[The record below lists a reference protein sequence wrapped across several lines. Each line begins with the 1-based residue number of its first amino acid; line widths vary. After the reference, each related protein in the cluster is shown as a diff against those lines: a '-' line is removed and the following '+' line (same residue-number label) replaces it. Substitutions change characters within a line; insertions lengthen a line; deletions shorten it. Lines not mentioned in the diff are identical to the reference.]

1 MTTPAAHSRKDLPAH
16 RLRPRPRLHGHVGVL
31 RHRRRGDRRSTPST
45 GPSTSA
51 SPSSTPPTCTAR
63 SPTSS
68 SSARRSRAAATRSSS
83 PPSSA
88 TSGCPTAPG
97 SASTA
102 SPTTSAPPA
111 TPRCS
116 GSASTTSTSTTST
129 ASTRPSRSRRPS
141 ARWPSWSRPARS
153 ATSGSPRPA
162 PDTIRRA
169 HAMHPI
175 TALQTEYSLFT
186 RDLEDEIL
194 PTIRELGIGLVPYSP
209 LGRGLLTGAITTDS
223 GAGRRGRLPPVGVL
237 PALPGRG
244 ARRQP
249 RAGREG
255 PRAGRREGLHA
266 RPARARVGAGAGRR
280 RRADP
285 GHQAGEVP
293 RGERRRR
300 STSRLTDDD
309 LKALETAVPRD
320 AVAGDRYGDMSS
332 VNA

>member
-1 MTTPAAHSRKDLPAH
+1 MTLQTRTLGTDLPAH

-31 RHRRRGDRRSTPST
+31 RHRRRGSRASTPST
-45 GPSTSA
+45 ARSTSA

-68 SSARRSRAAATRSSS
+68 WSARRSPAAATRSSW

-88 TSGCPTAPG
+88 TSGAPTAPG

-102 SPTTSAPPA
+102 GPSTSAPRA

-129 ASTRPSRSRRPS
+129 ASTRPCRSRRPS
-141 ARWPSWSRPARS
+141 ARWPSWSRPARC
-153 ATSGSPRPA
+153 ATSASPRPR
-162 PDTIRRA
+162 PRRSA
-169 HAMHPI
+169 ARTRRTRSPRCRR
-175 TALQTEYSLFT
+175 EYSLFT

-209 LGRGLLTGAITTDS
+209 LGRGILTGAITSEASLEEGDS
-223 GAGRRGRLPPVGVL
+223 RRS
-237 PALPGRG
+237 AYF
-244 ARRQP
+244 P
-249 RAGREG
+249 RFNGEGLEANLELVDAG
-255 PRAGRREGLHA
+255 PRDRRREGLHA
-266 RPARARVGAGAGRR
+266 RPARARLGARAGRR
-280 RRADP
+280 RRPDP
-285 GHQAGEVP
+285 RHQAGEVP

-300 STSRLTDDD
+300 RRRRSPTTTSH
-309 LKALETAVPRD
+309 ALERAVPRD

-332 VNA
+332 IDA